1 MASKILS
8 GGEDEGITD
17 SVVVNTNGEADAPSR
32 QAAESHKP
40 TQESKPQ
47 PSAGAVKS
55 NKAGMSGL
63 LADKGSLAT
72 YGVLGIVVVAFLF
85 YLLSDD
91 APQQPKN
98 AGGFASGSR
107 SAPPPAS
114 SAAISSEAVNQ
125 LSSVLLQQRN
135 QIETLSQQVQQVG
148 NMVAQQQGQ
157 ISQLEQR
164 LALSSVAGTTA
175 PVAPEQRRGYLNSTL
190 ISNMKI
196 NDIQPDLVWVRYG
209 GKVYA
214 LQVGDSLGGTKVV
227 QIDLHNRVVVTTNGL
242 IR

>member
-1 MASKILS
+1 MASNILA
-8 GGEDEGITD
+8 GGEDEGINDT
-17 SVVVNTNGEADAPSR
+17 VVVGENSEAGAPSP
-32 QAAESHKP
+32 QAAESHKS

-47 PSAGAVKS
+47 PSAGAVKNS
-55 NKAGMSGL
+55 KAGMSGL
-63 LADKGSLAT
+63 LADKGRLVI
-72 YGVLGIVVVAFLF
+72 YGVLGILGAALLF

-91 APQQPKN
+91 APPQPEN
-98 AGGFASGSR
+98 TGGFASGSR

-114 SAAISSEAVNQ
+114 SALISSDAVNQ
-125 LSSVLLQQRN
+125 LSSVLLQQRS
-135 QIETLSQQVQQVG
+135 QIETLTQQVQQIG
-148 NMVAQQQGQ
+148 NRVAQQQGQ

-164 LALSSVAGTTA
+164 LALSAVTTTSPAA
-175 PVAPEQRRGYLNSTL
+175 PAQRGYLNSTL

>member
-17 SVVVNTNGEADAPSR
+17 TVIVGAADAPST
-32 QAAESHKP
+32 QAAESQKP
-40 TQESKPQ
+40 TPESKPQ
-47 PSAGAVKS
+47 PSTGAAKNNKS
-55 NKAGMSGL
+55 GMSGL
-63 LADKGSLAT
+63 LADKGRLVT
-72 YGVLGIVVVAFLF
+72 YGGIGIVVAAFLF

-91 APQQPKN
+91 APPQPQS

-114 SAAISSEAVNQ
+114 PAAISSEAVNQ

-135 QIETLSQQVQQVG
+135 QIETLTQQVQQVG

-164 LALSSVAGTTA
+164 LALSAVTATTA
-175 PVAPEQRRGYLNSTL
+175 PAAPVQRGYLNSTL